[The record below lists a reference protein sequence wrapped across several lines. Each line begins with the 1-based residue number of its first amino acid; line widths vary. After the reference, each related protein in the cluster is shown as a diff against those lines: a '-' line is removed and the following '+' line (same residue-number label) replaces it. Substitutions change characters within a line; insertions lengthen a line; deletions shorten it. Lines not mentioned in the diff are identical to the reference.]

1 MIFSN
6 ASLKNYNTLGLDYKA
21 NRLVIIKS
29 EEEAVSLVLK
39 HNELIDPVLVLGG
52 GSNILFTG
60 DYNGT
65 ILHPEIPGIKIREK
79 EGDQVVVSAGAGV
92 KWDDLVEWTVKN
104 DFYGLENL
112 SLIPGTAG
120 AAAVQNIGAY
130 GAEIKDYIFRV
141 RCLSLIDAAVVEFN
155 NQECRFSYR
164 NSIFKQDIKGHFL
177 ISEVFFRLSMKPT
190 LNISYG
196 SLQKEAEN
204 IGKLSQKTIRQAV
217 INIRTSKLPD
227 PSVTGN
233 AGSFFKNPVISGE
246 KAEILQNRFPSIPKY
261 SESSGETKIAAGWL
275 IDQCGWK
282 GKRIGD
288 AGVHEKQALVLV
300 NYGNA
305 SGRELLD
312 LSEMIRRSVYEKFGI
327 DLEREVEVI

>member
-6 ASLKNYNTLGLDYKA
+6 ASLKNYNTFGLDYKA
-21 NRLVIIKS
+21 NGLVIIKS
-29 EEEAVSLVLK
+29 EEEAVSLVLE
-39 HNELIDPVLVLGG
+39 HNELIGPVLVLGG

-79 EGDQVVVSAGAGV
+79 EGNQVVISAGAGV
-92 KWDDLVEWTVKN
+92 KWDDLVDWTVKN

-130 GAEIKDYIFRV
+130 GAEVKDYIFKV
-141 RCLSLIDAAVVEFN
+141 RCLSLSDASVMEFT

-164 NSIFKQDIKGHFL
+164 NSIFKQEIKGHFL
-177 ISEVFFRLSMKPT
+177 ISEVFFRLSLKPT

-227 PSVTGN
+227 PSITGN

-246 KAEILQNRFPSIPKY
+246 KAENLQKKFPSIPQY
-261 SESSGETKIAAGWL
+261 RESSGETKIAAGWL

-305 SGRELLD
+305 SGREILD
-312 LSEMIRRSVYEKFGI
+312 LSEMIRGSVYEKFGI